1 MSFDIIIYQAEPV
14 SAQHI
19 AKAWQAIGPVTAYDD
34 YVVVDAAEGRLF
46 AHLNN
51 VLDRPD
57 CLSDID
63 NEELSRIKAITEPTY
78 NIDIQSTEPNL
89 LNEGF
94 LMFPTSGAVAV
105 DNDNGFI
112 GTLDDALALA
122 RHGTD
127 WLRNNK

>member
-14 SAQHI
+14 SAEHI
-19 AKAWQAIGPVTAYDD
+19 AKAWQDIGSATAYDD
-34 YVVVDAAEGRLF
+34 YVVVDAPQGRLF

-51 VLDRPD
+51 VMDHPD

-63 NEELSRIKAITEPTY
+63 DEELSRIRAIVEPIY

-112 GTLDDALALA
+112 GRREDALELA
-122 RHGTD
+122 RDGAD